1 MRKII
6 TITTLIVLSL
16 SLIASNHSKLMQTFA
31 QPKTQEL
38 TYDEEVYV
46 GRLNMSYVKD
56 KESLKQLL
64 LKDYRTGHQYSQH
77 VVFYD
82 DAKDLDLISLLGGW
96 PVFVDNLKETDNLNM
111 TLKSLE
117 SYIKENNIQP
127 NSIFTPKEPVYAYK
141 RVLGDDWHSYPDPN
155 VKFSEQDE
163 WVLETPDPF
172 DGYWFGLEKTKI
184 NHQDP
189 EQADEH
195 LLKIQILGQTCLDG
209 TGYRCQTKHF
219 KILTEEK

>member
-38 TYDEEVYV
+38 TYDEEVYL

-82 DAKDLDLISLLGGW
+82 DAKDLDLISLSGGW
-96 PVFVDNLKETDNLNM
+96 PVFVDNLKETDNS
-111 TLKSLE
+111 KHDLE
-117 SYIKENNIQP
+117 IARKLYQRK
-127 NSIFTPKEPVYAYK
+127 
-141 RVLGDDWHSYPDPN
+141 
-155 VKFSEQDE
+155 
-163 WVLETPDPF
+163 
-172 DGYWFGLEKTKI
+172 
-184 NHQDP
+184 
-189 EQADEH
+189 
-195 LLKIQILGQTCLDG
+195 
-209 TGYRCQTKHF
+209 
-219 KILTEEK
+219 